1 MTIRRT
7 LSVVAVAALLSG
19 ITGAASAQ
27 ARGYDKAGPS
37 TSATRGATTVDRR
50 AGGGGGSTTGGT
62 GTTIPTAPAPP
73 VASNPFPGFASLSPA
88 PGATRV
94 ALNVRALLQFTAYP
108 TNASAAT
115 IVVTDPAGV
124 RVPMEI
130 YPYPVYGGAAPQNVV
145 VVQPAG
151 TSTLRANTTY
161 RVTATGIVLQNGVA
175 VPRASWTFTTGTGWQ
190 Y

>member
-62 GTTIPTAPAPP
+62 GQQNT
-73 VASNPFPGFASLSPA
+73 
-88 PGATRV
+88 
-94 ALNVRALLQFTAYP
+94 LQFEFT
-108 TNASAAT
+108 
-115 IVVTDPAGV
+115 VTDPVGV